1 MHGLYK
7 ERACHTLN
15 KHIREPEHNVTNT
28 DKEGVDM
35 NWTKKLPEEPGYYWI
50 SDRDEDGSTLMSIVE
65 VVQMPD
71 DKELIEELMEFE
83 DPNETEVLIG
93 KLVIL
98 SMGDSFVQL
107 LDDPDLESL
116 SWYGPLAEPEAPAE

>member
-1 MHGLYK
+1 
-7 ERACHTLN
+7 
-15 KHIREPEHNVTNT
+15 
-28 DKEGVDM
+28 M

-71 DKELIEELMEFE
+71 DKELVEELMEFE
-83 DPNETEVLIG
+83 DKDEIEVLLG
-93 KLVIL
+93 KMVIL

-116 SWYGPLAEPEAPAE
+116 SWYGPVAEPEAPAE